1 MVKRFTTV
9 TTSQAKGTLARKF
22 IPLADSLRD
31 LLTKFGLRSYRVSF
45 VRVSWSSGRRGI
57 GTPTVIEEKVILPTP
72 KISSLDAVSELLQ
85 PIGLSE
91 VGSIQLSGISGT
103 YTEEQLLGQS
113 PEGDDIPPDQEF
125 FYEIE
130 FFPNAGEAKK
140 RRFTPKSVPSYLAG
154 KLQWIIALEK
164 ANDDR
169 ARNGDPEG

>member
-1 MVKRFTTV
+1 MPKRFTTV
-9 TTSQAKGTLARKF
+9 TTNQAKNTLARRF

-45 VRVSWSSGRRGI
+45 LRIAWSGGKRGR
-57 GTPTVIEEKVILPTP
+57 GTPTIIEETTILPTP

-103 YTEEQLLGQS
+103 YTEEQLLGLS

-125 FYEIE
+125 FYEVE
-130 FFPNAGEAKK
+130 FFPNDGASKK
-140 RRFTPKSVPSYLAG
+140 RRFFPKGVPNYAAG
-154 KLQWIIALEK
+154 RIQWTIALEK